1 MEKSTSMT
9 EGSIWRQL
17 IRFAVPLILG
27 NLFQQLYNTV
37 DSIIVGNYI
46 GKHALA
52 AVGACGAL
60 IDLLLAFCI
69 GASVGAGVVIAQQY
83 GAKDER
89 GAEKAVHT
97 TVAIA
102 IIFGLIMMAIG
113 ISAAPI
119 FLNWMGTPKEVL
131 PQAVLYMRIFFG
143 GMLFS
148 VVYNYAAGILNA
160 VGNSAKALQ
169 YLMIAAGSN
178 IVLDWIFV
186 VVFHMGVEGVALATD
201 IAQFISCVCI
211 LQYLMK
217 SKDLYR
223 LKLRSI
229 RLDKIMAARIIRIG
243 IPAGIQNMVIS
254 FSNVVIQANV
264 NRFGADLMAAF
275 AAYIKIDG
283 FNILPVLSFGMAA
296 TTFAGQNVGAKR
308 YDRVK
313 KGALVS
319 VSMGVIYSL
328 CSGTL
333 LFLFGGNILHIF
345 VDDPHVVELGV
356 YILRFFCPF
365 YFILA
370 IMQILAGSIRG
381 TGKTLPPMF
390 IIIFSL
396 CIYRIIWLNVTV
408 PRFGEMKWI
417 FMAYPISWIIG
428 ASLMVLYAWKA
439 KWIPRE
445 EIDE

>member
-1 MEKSTSMT
+1 MGKSTSMT
-9 EGSIWRQL
+9 EGSIAKQL

-60 IDLLLAFCI
+60 IDLMLAFCI
-69 GASVGAGVVIAQQY
+69 GASVGAGVVISQHY
-83 GAKDER
+83 GANDEN
-89 GAEKAVHT
+89 GVEKAVHT
-97 TVAIA
+97 TLAIA
-102 IIFGLIMMAIG
+102 VFFGIVMMAVG
-113 ISAAPI
+113 IIAAPVV
-119 FLNWMGTPKEVL
+119 LGWMGTPEDVL
-131 PQAVLYMRIFFG
+131 PQSVIYMRIFFG

-186 VVFHMGVEGVALATD
+186 VIFHMGVEGVALATD
-201 IAQFISCVCI
+201 IGQFISCVCI
-211 LQYLMK
+211 LRYMMK
-217 SKDLYR
+217 STDLYR
-223 LKLRSI
+223 VKIRKI
-229 RLDKIMAARIIRIG
+229 RLDKMMALKIIKIG

-264 NRFGADLMAAF
+264 NSFGSDLMAAF

-283 FNILPVLSFGMAA
+283 FNILPVMSFGMAA

-308 YDRVK
+308 YDRVR
-313 KGALVS
+313 KGVFVS
-319 VSMGVIYSL
+319 VGMGVIYAI

-333 LFLFGGNILHIF
+333 LFTFGGNILHIF
-345 VDDPHVVELGV
+345 VDDPKVVELGV
-356 YILRFFCPF
+356 YILKFFCPF
-365 YFILA
+365 YFILS

-390 IIIFSL
+390 IIIFAL
-396 CIYRIIWLNVTV
+396 CIYRIIWLGITV
-408 PRFGEMKWI
+408 PMFREMKWV

-428 ASLMVLYAWKA
+428 ASLMVLYACKA
-439 KWIPRE
+439 KWIPS
-445 EIDE
+445 D